1 MATACIA
8 ALSKQRFWMH
18 SKREQWAEHVQA
30 WRVNGLSQVA
40 WCREQGLSLASFGY
54 WRRRLAKGPV
64 APAGELPLR
73 VQPVAAPD
81 SAATVQLH
89 LAGGCGCRW
98 CRSIRRG
105 WSGYCVRWAHA
116 EPAALV
122 AGHRAHGPA
131 LRHRPAA
138 AGGANGDA
146 SDPGRGRGLR
156 VRQSRCH
163 ADQAAVLR
171 PPGGSLPDCARAW
184 TGSGCLSRRWQ
195 VPRRCNSGML
205 TAWIDAL
212 PLPSTTRRRCVRRCW
227 RCSPSAMRHW
237 LRMVR

>member
-1 MATACIA
+1 
-8 ALSKQRFWMH
+8 MH
-18 SKREQWAEHVQA
+18 SKSEQWAEHVQA
-30 WRVNGLSQVA
+30 WRVNGLSQAA

-64 APAGELPLR
+64 ALLAGELPLR

-89 LAGGCGCRW
+89 LAGGMRLRW

-184 TGSGCLSRRWQ
+184 TCIGCLSRRWQ
-195 VPRRCNSGML
+195 V
-205 TAWIDAL
+205 AKAL
-212 PLPSTTRRRCVRRCW
+212 
-227 RCSPSAMRHW
+227 
-237 LRMVR
+237 